1 MHYMLPATALY
12 MLFIGGCEG
21 DTMNT
26 VWKQLRYSAKVLMR
40 NPVFS
45 VVCILTLALGIGVN
59 TAVFS
64 IANFLFLRPLPVKN
78 PQQLAVMAFPRK
90 DGSLMDN
97 FSIAAMRDIR
107 SGSSGVFS
115 ELIGYQL
122 GMDGLSIGTRA
133 DRIVVAYVTG
143 NFFSGLGLQP
153 AAGHLIQPGQG
164 EFPGADPVLVLG
176 YNYWRHRFAGDPH
189 VVGRKVWVD
198 GHPFTVVGVAPK
210 GFHGLYS
217 IAEMQA
223 YIPLGMAAIEGYP
236 HDFME
241 NRGIRN
247 VYLYGRLRDTA
258 SFQQAQAALAILS
271 RRIAQQYPEQERD
284 LRLEL
289 FAERLARPD
298 PDPHKAILVLGVLF
312 LALSA
317 LVLLIAC
324 VNVTNILLVRATVQ
338 QREMAIRVALGAS
351 RSRLIQQVLGESVLL
366 GLAGGVA
373 GLMLG
378 YFATTSLGSLSVGT
392 DLPLLLDFG
401 FDWRVFSYALAG
413 AILAGVLVGL
423 VPALGAAKIDLNQT
437 LQTGGRG
444 LIGGRNR
451 LRHLLVTA
459 QVAGSLTLLIVAGL
473 FTRSL
478 AQVQHVQLGFDAN
491 NLVNLSMDPNE
502 IGYSEAQGKNLL
514 RRILRRVDEMP
525 GVQSASFA
533 NCFPMGYYNNADRI
547 LIPGQ
552 QTLNDQAADSV
563 LYNVVTPAY
572 FQTMGIPLL
581 RGRVFTDADDEKA
594 SRAVI
599 ISKTMAMRF
608 WRGQDPMGREFRM
621 NSDRQ
626 HSLRIVGIVNDIR
639 FSNVTGPIA
648 PFFYLPLW
656 QNYAGNSLATLQVR
670 TPRSGETAIPEIED
684 LIHSLAPDLP
694 VFDTKTMTESLYT
707 LNGLL
712 RFQIGAAIAGVLGLI
727 GLVLAV
733 VGVYGVISYV
743 ATQRT
748 HEIGLR
754 MALGARPANILKL
767 VFRYGLLTIGFGLV
781 IGLAITIAAATIV
794 GQFVIVSPTDP
805 LTYIG
810 VTALLTAVALSAC
823 YIPAR
828 RAMRVD
834 PMHALRYD

>member
-1 MHYMLPATALY
+1 
-12 MLFIGGCEG
+12 
-21 DTMNT
+21 MNA
-26 VWKQLRYSAKVLMR
+26 VWKQLHYSARVLIR

-64 IANFLFLRPLPVKN
+64 IANFLFLRPLAVKD
-78 PQQLAVMAFPRK
+78 PQQLTVLAFPRK

-107 SGSSGVFS
+107 SGSLGVFS

-133 DRIVVAYVTG
+133 DRLVVAYVTG

-153 AAGHLIQPGQG
+153 AVGQLIQPGQG
-164 EFPGADPVLVLG
+164 ELPGADPVLVLG
-176 YNYWRHRFAGDPH
+176 YNYWQRRFAGDPH

-198 GHPFTVVGVAPK
+198 GHPFTVLGVAPK
-210 GFHGLYS
+210 GFHGLYA

-223 YIPLGMAAIEGYP
+223 FIPLGMAAIEGYP
-236 HDFME
+236 RDFME

-247 VYLYGRLRDTA
+247 VYLYGRLRD
-258 SFQQAQAALAILS
+258 SVSLQRAQAALAILS
-271 RRIAQQYPEQERD
+271 RRIAQQYPQQEKG
-284 LRLEL
+284 LQIEL

-298 PDPHKAILVLGVLF
+298 PDPHKTILVVGVLF

-317 LVLLIAC
+317 LVLLIAG
-324 VNVTNILLVRATVQ
+324 VNVTNILLVRATVR

-351 RSRLIQQVLGESVLL
+351 CSRLVQQVLSESVLL
-366 GLAGGVA
+366 GLAGGAA
-373 GLMLG
+373 GLLLG
-378 YFATTSLGSLSVGT
+378 YLGSTSLGSLSVGT
-392 DLPLLLDFG
+392 DLPVLLDFG
-401 FDWRVFSYALAG
+401 FDWRVFSYAFTG
-413 AILAGVLVGL
+413 AILVGVLVGL
-423 VPALGAAKIDLNQT
+423 VPALGAAKMDLNQT
-437 LQTGGRG
+437 LQTNRRG
-444 LIGGRNR
+444 SISGRNR
-451 LRHLLVTA
+451 LRNLLVTA
-459 QVAGSLTLLIVAGL
+459 QVAGSLMLLIVAGL
-473 FTRSL
+473 FSRSL
-478 AQVQHVQLGFDAN
+478 AMVQHVQLGFDPN

-502 IGYSEAQGKNLL
+502 IGYSEAQGKTLF
-514 RRILRRVDEMP
+514 RAILRRVGEMP

-547 LIPGQ
+547 LVPDR
-552 QTLNDQAADSV
+552 QTLKDQSADSV
-563 LYNVVTPAY
+563 LYNVVSPAY
-572 FQTMGIPLL
+572 FQTMGIRLL
-581 RGRVFTDADDEKA
+581 RGRVFTDADDEQA
-594 SRAVI
+594 PRAAI
-599 ISKTMAMRF
+599 ISETMAARF
-608 WRGQDPMGREFRM
+608 WREQDPIGREFRM

-639 FSNVTGPIA
+639 FSDITGPID
-648 PFFYLPLW
+648 PFFYIPLW
-656 QNYAGNSLATLQVR
+656 QNYAANSLVTLQVR
-670 TPRSGETAIPEIED
+670 TPRSGETAIPEIEG

-712 RFQIGAAIAGVLGLI
+712 KFQIGAAIAGVLGLI

-743 ATQRT
+743 AMQRT

-754 MALGARPANILKL
+754 MALGARPANILEL
-767 VFRYGLLTIGFGLV
+767 VFRYGLLTIGLGLV
-781 IGLAITIAAATIV
+781 IGLPITIAAATIV
-794 GQFVIVSPTDP
+794 GQFVIVSPTDA

-810 VTALLTAVALSAC
+810 VTGLLTAVALSAC

-834 PMHALRYD
+834 PMQALRYD